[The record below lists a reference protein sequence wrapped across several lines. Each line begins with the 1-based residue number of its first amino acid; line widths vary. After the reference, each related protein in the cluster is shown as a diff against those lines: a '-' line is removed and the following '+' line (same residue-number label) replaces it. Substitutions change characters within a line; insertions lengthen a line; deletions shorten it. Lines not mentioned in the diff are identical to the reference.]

1 MLSESR
7 ELDNTWIIL
16 DVALNLDDF
25 ELSETDPS
33 DHDIREIGSTN
44 ERGPETSLGLVTTYT
59 SQSDPP
65 SRTLSNALDQ

>member
-33 DHDIREIGSTN
+33 DYDIREIGSTN
-44 ERGPETSLGLVTTYT
+44 ERGQIPHGF
-59 SQSDPP
+59 SD
-65 SRTLSNALDQ
+65 